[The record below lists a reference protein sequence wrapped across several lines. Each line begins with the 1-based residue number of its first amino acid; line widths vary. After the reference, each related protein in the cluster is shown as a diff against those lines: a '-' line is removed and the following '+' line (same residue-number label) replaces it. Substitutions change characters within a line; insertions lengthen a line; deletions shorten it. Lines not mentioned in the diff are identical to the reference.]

1 MRKSMYITTIITM
14 IIILL
19 TIFSTSAYATTYQ
32 PDIDIRDIKQQT
44 DGFIKKGEA
53 TANDAISQDS
63 MKKLSNGIYNVLLIL
78 GICIAVIIG
87 AILGIRF
94 IIEGAEGKAEVQ
106 KALMPYIAGCVVV
119 FGAFTIWKIIVLVL
133 QGI

>member
-1 MRKSMYITTIITM
+1 MRKSIYITTIITM

-32 PDIDIRDIKQQT
+32 PDINIRDIKQQT

-63 MKKLSNGIYNVLLIL
+63 MKKLSNGIYMVLL
-78 GICIAVIIG
+78 
-87 AILGIRF
+87 ILGIRF

-106 KALMPYIAGCVVV
+106 KALAPYIAGCVVV

-133 QGI
+133 QGM